1 VWVHASLAKQK
12 WVMKCR
18 LTSQW
23 WVSAASSTAI
33 SSTTWSDS
41 NRGKKKTDC
50 ALDNFLW
57 FHALHEI
64 ISETNKDSFQKV
76 RNQDAMNVHLSTR
89 KHQPIEILSSAK
101 VSAEN
106 GSILSR
112 PAVLLQSWKKA
123 SYRTS
128 ASTQSSDEQK
138 NVFAFNCI
146 DVFQEKEPTLG
157 GQHPSPGARGGGSK
171 WQQCVQSTMAQP
183 PSLYQRKVWIL
194 QSRNKFSL
202 KCNISSLPSNGVM
215 SSW

>member
-1 VWVHASLAKQK
+1 MIPQCTWGTYIIPLLRFSFGFWWSDFIPLRADTRNRGAVWVHASLAKQK

-101 VSAEN
+101 
-106 GSILSR
+106 SI
-112 PAVLLQSWKKA
+112 SWKLQYPFQARCIVAIMKRA

-128 ASTQSSDEQK
+128 ASTSSSDERK
-138 NVFAFNCI
+138 NTFTFNCI
-146 DVFQEKEPTLG
+146 DVFPRERTNV
-157 GQHPSPGARGGGSK
+157 GATSITRSK
-171 WQQCVQSTMAQP
+171 RRQIKMAMFGTA
-183 PSLYQRKVWIL
+183 S
-194 QSRNKFSL
+194 
-202 KCNISSLPSNGVM
+202 
-215 SSW
+215 